1 MAITTAA
8 SAATAASPVVEDLS
22 ELGPVGV
29 LARLGEAETAER
41 RAGLAKLELA
51 LRWSVLHPPSD
62 DTGTAVWG
70 DAEIPG
76 LDDCEDSLG
85 GDGCPAVSAFAPEP
99 FAAALGVSTFTGMQL
114 LADALDL
121 AHRLPGTWARARA
134 LAVAPWKAR
143 RLAQATRHLSQP
155 AAAHVD
161 AQLADRLD
169 GCGAVLIDRTVA
181 QAAARFDPDPVELAE
196 QEARRSWHV
205 HLTHRRD
212 GSFAGTSHLEATGD
226 TLAFTRFYDL
236 VCDHAHRLAEL
247 GDADSLGARKAKALG
262 VIADAQTHLDLT
274 GAQTGPSDRD
284 RDRDREGGG
293 ADGGRVRRP
302 SVAKTRMYVHLTLT
316 DLLAL
321 TTPDAQRIGVGE
333 VERLGPAILDTIKH
347 WFDTSRVTLV
357 PVLHPVLDLGR
368 DDAVDRHDPPPWMRE
383 TVVLRDRHCVFP
395 WCRVDARGCDL
406 DHIEPYRPID
416 QGGPP
421 GQTSPAKLACLCRRH
436 HNAKT
441 SGRWQYQRNKDGTY
455 IWHGPHSQ
463 TYLVTPHTT
472 TWLPHA

>member
-121 AHRLPGTWARARA
+121 AHRLPATWARARA

-181 QAAARFDPDPVELAE
+181 QAARFDPDPVELAE

-247 GDADSLGARKAKALG
+247 GDADSLGARKG
-262 VIADAQTHLDLT
+262 Q
-274 GAQTGPSDRD
+274 GARRD
-284 RDRDREGGG
+284 R
-293 ADGGRVRRP
+293 RRP
-302 SVAKTRMYVHLTLT
+302 
-316 DLLAL
+316 
-321 TTPDAQRIGVGE
+321 
-333 VERLGPAILDTIKH
+333 
-347 WFDTSRVTLV
+347 
-357 PVLHPVLDLGR
+357 
-368 DDAVDRHDPPPWMRE
+368 DPPRPHR
-383 TVVLRDRHCVFP
+383 RPDRT
-395 WCRVDARGCDL
+395 RG
-406 DHIEPYRPID
+406 
-416 QGGPP
+416 P
-421 GQTSPAKLACLCRRH
+421 GQGRGGWGSGAAAVAGQYPDVCAPHPDRPACPDYPRRP
-436 HNAKT
+436 ADR
-441 SGRWQYQRNKDGTY
+441 SR
-455 IWHGPHSQ
+455 
-463 TYLVTPHTT
+463 
-472 TWLPHA
+472 